1 MAKKKIS
8 HLNEEFDV
16 KLFAIIAKRN
26 FYILVIL
33 MATALTSAFL
43 YLRYTHPVYQSEAIV
58 KIGTVNNATAVLNIQ
73 SPQMYDAMGINQLAG
88 DIEILRSRLMV
99 DRVLSKMPL
108 EVSYYA
114 QGTVLDEELYKN
126 SPFEVEFYQLDSG
139 ICDFPFYIKFLEN
152 KRLEM
157 TNNWNG
163 NKLEGIYNIGQW
175 YTIPGMKFRINI
187 LNYDIIQKQQNQI
200 QQDPFY
206 FIINNPNTLLSR
218 YFIYSS
224 VVLLNQGAQTIKIS
238 FKDKNPQKAADFVN
252 TMAKEYDE
260 YDKENKS
267 AGANKSLEFI
277 NETINTIDGELKNSE
292 FSLEL
297 FKKQNKIINPVQNA
311 TDVLNHINTLVDQ
324 RVEMQLN
331 SAILSRLEKDIKNN
345 KRLDQI
351 LPLLAGTYSDP
362 LIQSMVVRI
371 QELEDKRSNMKFQ
384 ATEENAAIKSLD
396 IEIDRQRMML
406 TVALK
411 NATQSLNDKVKSID
425 ERIADFES
433 GFTELPSKE
442 AEMARLQRLYEV
454 NQKFYQLLLEKKIEF
469 SITRAGIVTDNVI
482 LQRGQV
488 TYIPLSPNRRLI
500 ISGSVLIGFILSFII
515 IFVKY
520 LIYNEITSLEEI
532 NQYTD
537 ASLLGIIP
545 KYKKDIPIS
554 QLLVDKNP
562 KSAISESFRSVRT
575 NLQFISNEPGPK
587 ILAVTSTISG
597 EGKTFVAINLAGV
610 IAFSDK
616 RVVIIDLDMRKPKI
630 HLGFNVENING
641 MSTILIGKDSPDNCI
656 NKSSLK
662 NLDFIT
668 AGPIPPN
675 PSELILSGRMTEL
688 LDYLKSKY
696 DIIIID
702 TPPVG
707 IVTDGLKSFK
717 KLITQFILFGPIILR
732 DYLYVISIN
741 L

>member
-43 YLRYTHPVYQSEAIV
+43 YLRYTHPVYQSDAIV

-73 SPQMYDAMGINQLAG
+73 SPQMYDALGVNQLAG

-157 TNNWNG
+157 INNWNG

-187 LNYDIIQKQQNQI
+187 LNYETIQKQQNQI
-200 QQDPFY
+200 KQDPFY
-206 FIINNPNTLLSR
+206 FIINNPSTLLGR
-218 YFIYSS
+218 YFSHSS

-238 FKDKNPQKAADFVN
+238 FTDKNAIKAADFVN

-331 SAILSRLEKDIKNN
+331 AAILTRL
-345 KRLDQI
+345 
-351 LPLLAGTYSDP
+351 
-362 LIQSMVVRI
+362 
-371 QELEDKRSNMKFQ
+371 
-384 ATEENAAIKSLD
+384 
-396 IEIDRQRMML
+396 
-406 TVALK
+406 
-411 NATQSLNDKVKSID
+411 
-425 ERIADFES
+425 
-433 GFTELPSKE
+433 
-442 AEMARLQRLYEV
+442 
-454 NQKFYQLLLEKKIEF
+454 
-469 SITRAGIVTDNVI
+469 
-482 LQRGQV
+482 
-488 TYIPLSPNRRLI
+488 
-500 ISGSVLIGFILSFII
+500 
-515 IFVKY
+515 
-520 LIYNEITSLEEI
+520 
-532 NQYTD
+532 
-537 ASLLGIIP
+537 
-545 KYKKDIPIS
+545 
-554 QLLVDKNP
+554 
-562 KSAISESFRSVRT
+562 
-575 NLQFISNEPGPK
+575 
-587 ILAVTSTISG
+587 
-597 EGKTFVAINLAGV
+597 
-610 IAFSDK
+610 
-616 RVVIIDLDMRKPKI
+616 
-630 HLGFNVENING
+630 
-641 MSTILIGKDSPDNCI
+641 
-656 NKSSLK
+656 
-662 NLDFIT
+662 
-668 AGPIPPN
+668 
-675 PSELILSGRMTEL
+675 
-688 LDYLKSKY
+688 
-696 DIIIID
+696 
-702 TPPVG
+702 
-707 IVTDGLKSFK
+707 
-717 KLITQFILFGPIILR
+717 
-732 DYLYVISIN
+732 
-741 L
+741 